1 MGLRCSL
8 LGHEYGEPEIE
19 RSRDEQGSEVVIT
32 VTEFQR
38 CAHCGAASVISEN
51 TEVSTTG
58 DSQSRPDGRDRE
70 AVTPNEGPEP
80 TSWDEPSRGRRP
92 EPHPR
97 GESRPRTDS
106 RPEDRARSGTVR
118 PRGESTRGPSRSDSW
133 SATANYDADRDDAEI
148 LKDEPEGRSPGE
160 WPAHEDE
167 RASPRPGATAGGWP
181 EVEGDDEGFSV
192 AADEET
198 LADVEVGGRSGTDRR
213 RSVRSTETVVGFERA
228 TTAPVEDRPV
238 GSGIAGD
245 LVCPSCGADRLGDR
259 PSLRVG
265 DICPECH
272 RGYIA
277 ER

>member
-38 CAHCGAASVISEN
+38 CSHCGAASVISEN
-51 TEVSTTG
+51 TEVSTRGESRSWPDARNHERTG
-58 DSQSRPDGRDRE
+58 PDEDQEHTVRDGPNRE
-70 AVTPNEGPEP
+70 
-80 TSWDEPSRGRRP
+80 RRP
-92 EPHPR
+92 EP
-97 GESRPRTDS
+97 
-106 RPEDRARSGTVR
+106 R
-118 PRGESTRGPSRSDSW
+118 PRGESPHGADSPSEGRPRSGRVRPRSESTRTDSW
-133 SATANYDADRDDAEI
+133 SATANYDADQDDAEI
-148 LKDEPEGRSPGE
+148 LEDEPEGRRPGE

-167 RASPRPGATAGGWP
+167 RASPKPGATAGGWP
-181 EVEGDDEGFSV
+181 EVDGDDEGFSV

-198 LADVEVGGRSGTDRR
+198 LVDVEVGGRSNADRDRR
-213 RSVRSTETVVGFERA
+213 VRSTETVVGFERA

-238 GSGIAGD
+238 GSGIAGE
-245 LVCPSCGADRLGDR
+245 LFCPSCGADSLGDR